1 MKMLIMRFGKS
12 SLLCAFFALAA
23 AGCSR
28 APDSKQDTTPPA
40 QSAQVPNAD
49 APVMVRGTVV
59 RVSPTELVLKSDS
72 GQVTVKTAQ
81 PFHVY
86 TRVPSSLSQVKQ
98 SSFIGVTTVK
108 QTDGSERATEIHVF
122 PEELRGVGEGSRM
135 MAPDTTMNPSRMTNG
150 SVSASRMTNGM
161 ATPSRMSNGTA
172 MPSRMTN
179 GSATPSRMS
188 NGSVSSTNGST
199 LVVQYAGGSQT
210 VTVPPKTPVTEFK
223 LATKALAAGDQ
234 VAVLAKRATDGS
246 LTADKA
252 LSMAK

>member
-1 MKMLIMRFGKS
+1 MKMLMTRVWQS
-12 SLLCAFFALAA
+12 SSLCAFFALAA

-28 APDSKQDTTPPA
+28 APDSRQDSTPAA

-59 RVSPTELVLKSDS
+59 SVSSTDLVLASDS

-86 TRVPSSLSQVKQ
+86 ARVPSSLAQVKQ

-135 MAPDTTMNPSRMTNG
+135 MAPDTTANPSRMTNG
-150 SVSASRMTNGM
+150 SVSASRMTNGT
-161 ATPSRMSNGTA
+161 ATA
-172 MPSRMTN
+172 
-179 GSATPSRMS
+179 SRMS

-199 LVVQYAGGSQT
+199 LVVQYADGSQN
-210 VTVPPKTPVTEFK
+210 VSVPPNTPVTEFK
-223 LATKALAAGDQ
+223 LASKAPAAGDKL
-234 VAVLAKRATDGS
+234 AVLVKKAPDGS
-246 LTADKA
+246 LTSDRA